1 VQERTMET
9 IGKIAEI
16 LFGVLCAVGWIA
28 GVIAWVR
35 RGLDIPRVVHATAV
49 VSIVVGA
56 ISVAIAFKFGI
67 RSVAFTAFAL
77 LGFPAWAYA
86 GWFLLGCPGE
96 DEQNQ
101 HNGYDL
107 SGVLEQDKKSK

>member
-1 VQERTMET
+1 MTMET

-28 GVIAWVR
+28 GIVAWVR
-35 RGLDIPRVVHATAV
+35 RGFGVPRVVHLTAAVSV
-49 VSIVVGA
+49 VAGA
-56 ISVAIAFKFGI
+56 ISAAIAFKFGI
-67 RSVAFTAFAL
+67 RSVGFTAFAL

-96 DEQNQ
+96 DRQNQ
-101 HNGYDL
+101 SQGYDL
-107 SGVLEQDKKSK
+107 SGVLEQDRKKK